1 MPVNK
6 NAYLRYIH
14 IHSQI
19 KRNKYKPGYP
29 NKQHL
34 LWSLEDEGMKVS
46 GATLEKDLAF
56 LRYQRGAPIIY
67 DADQKC
73 YRYEEDWEFDIPLT
87 PEVVRMIRMLIHKLQ
102 PFGEA
107 QEFKMIKDA
116 IDQVSEHF
124 SLSQRHSD
132 DNFNK
137 YILFEYTKGF
147 AGRHNLPVIYDAIFE
162 SREIEFTHCKFGSEE
177 STRRVLRPYIIK
189 EHRNRWYVIGK
200 ENGESR
206 IFGLE
211 RISDLVVTDN
221 YFAREDEF
229 YDEIFE
235 VLHDSVGVMAFGYP
249 SEEVVLEF
257 DKTQAAY
264 VETLMLHRSQV
275 ITPLE
280 DGRISVSMKVK
291 VNREFT
297 MECILRF
304 GEHVKVVKPGHLAV
318 KVKEIHQKALGNY

>member
-6 NAYLRYIH
+6 SAYLRYIH

-19 KRNKYKPGYP
+19 KRNKYKYGYP
-29 NKQHL
+29 TKQDL
-34 LWSLEDEGMKVS
+34 LWSLEEEGLKVS

-56 LRYQRGAPIIY
+56 LRYQRGAPMIY
-67 DADQKC
+67 DNEQRC
-73 YRYEEDWEFDIPLT
+73 YRYESDWEFDIPLT

-107 QEFKMIKDA
+107 QEFRIIKDS

-132 DNFNK
+132 DTFNK

-147 AGRHNLPVIYDAIFE
+147 AGRHHLSAIYDAIFE
-162 SREIEFTHCKFGSEE
+162 SREIEFTHCKFDAEE
-177 STRRVLRPYIIK
+177 STRRVLRPYILK
-189 EHRNRWYVIGK
+189 EHRNRWYLIGK
-200 ENGESR
+200 EQGDSR

-211 RISDLVVTDN
+211 RISDLVITDN
-221 YFAREDEF
+221 YFAKDYEF

-235 VLHDSVGVMAFGYP
+235 VLYDSVGVMAFGYP

-264 VETLMLHRSQV
+264 VQTLMLHRSQE

-280 DGRISVSMKVK
+280 EGSISVTMKVK
-291 VNREFT
+291 VNREFI

-304 GEHVKVVKPGHLAV
+304 GEHVKVVKPAYLAT
-318 KVKEIHQKALGNY
+318 KVEEIHMKALENY